1 MLNYGL
7 KDRVVVVTGGASG
20 IGLATARTLAHD
32 GAVIGLVDLNATAV
46 EAAVAELEAL
56 GARVLGVALDVRDEA
71 ALSTAATRFEV
82 ELGPVFGLVACA
94 GIGGASPSLETPR
107 EDWARIMDVNVLGA
121 FFSCRA
127 FGRAM
132 IARGA
137 GRIVVIGSIDG
148 LGAQSGRTAY
158 VASKHAVNGLVKSLA
173 LEWGRFGLQVNCI
186 APTLVDT
193 PLLRNAIPAAFVEAV
208 EDRTPLAR
216 IATADDI
223 ARPVVMLLSD
233 ASNYLTGV
241 ILPVDGGLTTSFFA
255 RRNGA
260 DLSSIRLLEA
270 GLYEE

>member
-20 IGLATARTLAHD
+20 IGLATARTLARD
-32 GAVIGLVDLNATAV
+32 GAVIGLVDLNHAGVETAV
-46 EAAVAELEAL
+46 SELEAL
-56 GARVLGVALDVRDEA
+56 GARVLGIALDVRDEA
-71 ALSTAATRFEV
+71 ALNAAATRFET

-94 GIGGASPSLETPR
+94 GIGGASPSLETPL

-121 FFSCRA
+121 FVSCRA

-132 IARGA
+132 ISRGA

-173 LEWGRFGLQVNCI
+173 LEWGRFGLQINCI

-193 PLLRNAIPAAFVEAV
+193 PLLRNAIPAGFVEAV
-208 EDRTPLAR
+208 EDRTPLTR
-216 IATADDI
+216 IASADDI
-223 ARPVVMLLSD
+223 ARPAVMLLSD
-233 ASNYLTGV
+233 ASAYLTGV